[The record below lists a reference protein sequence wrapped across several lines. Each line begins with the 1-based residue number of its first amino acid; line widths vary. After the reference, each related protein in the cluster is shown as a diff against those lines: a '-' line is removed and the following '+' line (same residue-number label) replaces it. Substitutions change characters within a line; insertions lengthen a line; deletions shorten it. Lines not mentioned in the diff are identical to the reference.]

1 MVRKEDQPNQ
11 GTFLNTRQ
19 PGDYTI
25 EVSASHEGKPLGT
38 KLAQAQFIVSEQ
50 DLDLDNPSS
59 DPDAMKGLANASGGE
74 VVRAEMLPSFLDEL
88 LKKTDDLDVKQE
100 TKLDLWHKFLS
111 LPTSLLALWPWFF
124 DIVEWFLFS
133 PAGLL
138 FNAILLVLTVE
149 WYLRKRWGLV

>member
-1 MVRKEDQPNQ
+1 M
-11 GTFLNTRQ
+11 
-19 PGDYTI
+19 
-25 EVSASHEGKPLGT
+25 
-38 KLAQAQFIVSEQ
+38 SEQ
-50 DLDLDNPSS
+50 DLELDNPSS

-74 VVRAEMLPSFLDEL
+74 VVRAEMLPSWLDEL

-111 LPTSLLALWPWFF
+111 LPTSLFALWPWFF

-138 FNAILLVLTVE
+138 FNAVLLVLTVE